1 MKRFLLIAG
10 VVLPLVIL
18 FLLLSFGEQQ
28 AVNVKADAPR
38 QPAVVL
44 RFGHNTPEDSALHKA
59 SLKFAQIVNQKTQGK
74 VVIEVYPAQQLGN
87 DHQMVEMA
95 RKGELDIILTPT
107 AKMSVPVPSMQYAD
121 LPFLFPSRA
130 DAYEMLDGEP
140 GKMLLQDLNSIGLHG
155 VAFWENGF
163 KHFTGN
169 RAFLSPDDFKNTKIR
184 VMKSRIIMEQFR
196 SFGAEPI
203 PIDFHA
209 TKQALAD
216 GVVDGEENP
225 LIAIYSMGFHEVQ
238 SDLVLSN
245 HAFLGYVLSISSK
258 TMNRL
263 PYDVQKVLLDT
274 AIEVTPWERIETQKK
289 EAELIEKIKQAGT
302 RVHLLSEEQRAVF
315 AHKTEKIASQ
325 FEGIVGTA
333 LISKTEELL
342 FDKYGPPAEDKNHL
356 VIGIN
361 ADLSRESSSG
371 LAIKRGVQL
380 AVKKINRRGGVLG
393 KKLHMIV
400 LDHKTIPSIS
410 IENMEYFIQRP
421 DVVAVVGGKHAT
433 IIGEELTRL
442 SRSHIPY
449 LIPWSAAGG
458 LTENGI
464 SDNNVFRLSA
474 NDLWAS
480 EYIANYA
487 IGEYKKPAIVVEN
500 TVWGRTN
507 LKNMK
512 RFLFSKGVLPATE
525 VVFNRGETDYSKELI
540 PVFSSGADS
549 VILVANANEAR
560 VIIAGLTQR
569 EQPLP
574 IISHWGI
581 LGGVKDDATLKL
593 YSQAELRFF
602 QTFLFDR
609 SRRKQSRDL
618 KQAYITEYG
627 LEQGEQINS
636 QHAVAQAYDLVQ
648 LLALAIERS
657 GSTDRADIVHALEQL
672 PGYEGVVKRYD
683 SAFTDSHHD
692 ALGEEDYF
700 MARFGDNGQIIPVN

>member
-380 AVKKINRRGGVLG
+380 AVKEINRRGGVLG

>member
-10 VVLPLVIL
+10 IVFPLVIL
-18 FLLLSFGEQQ
+18 FLLLSVGEQQ
-28 AVNVKADAPR
+28 AVNVKADATR

-121 LPFLFPSRA
+121 LPFLFPSRV

-196 SFGAEPI
+196 SFGAEPV

-209 TKQALAD
+209 TKKALAD

-258 TMNRL
+258 TMDRL

-302 RVHLLSEEQRAVF
+302 RVHLLSAEQRAVF

-342 FDKYGPPAEDKNHL
+342 FAKYGPPAEDKNHL

-361 ADLSRESSSG
+361 ADLSREPSSG

-380 AVKKINRRGGVLG
+380 AVKEINRRGGVLG
-393 KKLHMIV
+393 KKLHVIA

-433 IIGEELTRL
+433 VIGEELKRV

-464 SDNNVFRLSA
+464 PDNNVFRISA

-487 IGEYKKPAIVVEN
+487 IGEHKNPAIVVEN

-507 LKNMK
+507 LKNMQ
-512 RFLFSKGVLPATE
+512 RFLFSKGVFPAAE
-525 VVFNRGETDYSKELI
+525 VVFNRGETDYSKELLQ
-540 PVFSSGADS
+540 VFSSGADS

-574 IISHWGI
+574 IVSHWGI

-609 SRRKQSRDL
+609 SRRKQSSDL

-636 QHAVAQAYDLVQ
+636 QHGVAQAYDLVQ

-657 GSTDRADIVHALEQL
+657 GSTDRAEIVHALEQL
-672 PGYEGVVKRYD
+672 PVYEGVVKRYD

-692 ALGEEDYF
+692 ALGEDDYF
-700 MARFGDNGQIIPVN
+700 MARFGENGQIIPVN